1 MNGVTLEQTD
11 IILGPHQP
19 PPGTA
24 AAAHQS
30 SYDNGDDGLS
40 LFSSIHPHH
49 QLTSVSTHQVS
60 CEN

>member
-40 LFSSIHPHH
+40 LLAAFIHIHH
-49 QLTSVSTHQVS
+49 IID
-60 CEN
+60 

>member
-24 AAAHQS
+24 AAHQS

-40 LFSSIHPHH
+40 LLAAFIHIHH
-49 QLTSVSTHQVS
+49 IID
-60 CEN
+60 